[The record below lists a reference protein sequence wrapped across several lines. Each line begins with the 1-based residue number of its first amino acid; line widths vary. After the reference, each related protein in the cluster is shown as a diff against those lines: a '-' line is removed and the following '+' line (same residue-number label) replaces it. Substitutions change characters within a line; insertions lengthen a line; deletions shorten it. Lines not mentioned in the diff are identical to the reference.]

1 MSSTPIGSYTIP
13 SPAEYTYPSG
23 NLPEGI
29 EPASSS
35 SSSSSSTSTSSTSSS
50 SSSPTSTSTTNP
62 YVQEYDT
69 LQSDDL
75 QELFNVSFGTQQNSA
90 LNIDSV
96 LAQWVAVDAQEQEAQ
111 AQTIS
116 TMLSNAGSSTA
127 DATSDIPTLEEVQSE
142 SDQQAQTVLNN
153 YSSAPSGSS
162 IVDFQS

>member
-1 MSSTPIGSYTIP
+1 MSSTPIGSSTVP

-35 SSSSSSTSTSSTSSS
+35 SSTSSTTSSSSTST
-50 SSSPTSTSTTNP
+50 PTTNP

-69 LQSDDL
+69 LQSEDL

-96 LAQWVAVDAQEQEAQ
+96 LAQWVEINAQEQEAQ
-111 AQTIS
+111 ASTIA
-116 TMLSNAGSSTA
+116 TLVNNAGSSTT
-127 DATSDIPTLEEVQSE
+127 DATANIPTLEDIQSQ
-142 SDQQAQTVLNN
+142 SDQQAQTALNS
-153 YSSAPSGSS
+153 YSSAPSGAS

>member
-1 MSSTPIGSYTIP
+1 MSSTPIGSYTVP
-13 SPAEYTYPSG
+13 PPAEYTYPSG

-35 SSSSSSTSTSSTSSS
+35 STSSS
-50 SSSPTSTSTTNP
+50 SSSSSSSASSTSTTNP

-111 AQTIS
+111 AQLIQT
-116 TMLSNAGSSTA
+116 TLNNAGSSTT
-127 DATSDIPTLEEVQSE
+127 DATSNIPTLEELQSQ
-142 SDQQAQTVLNN
+142 SDQDAQTVLNN

-162 IVDFQS
+162 IVDFQT